1 MSKPQMASEPSMEEI
16 LASIRKM
23 IADDKP
29 GPSPMPDTMGRTPF
43 GDTRQASAPDTGNL
57 NGADPQTPAR
67 TSNSLTDALKVATAL
82 SGERRSLQQDL
93 STVSDKTPRNNLE
106 ALTELT
112 SSRSETARNGSITE
126 PRSGRPTAE
135 VSLPFGLRD
144 EESTGAPQS
153 SEPKPDLLSFDF
165 GTLVPQRNEGKH
177 QPKPQSA
184 DPKPISL
191 QATPSSSPTATSPSP
206 AAALRGSEIDTG
218 PGTEPRVLP
227 LRTGITGF
235 NGSGPNVAPFP
246 RTTKEAAK
254 PGASAAPASAE
265 NVEAPQQQARP
276 ETPAKAEA
284 PAKPEAPARIETP
297 PKPDLTVEP
306 STAAKPGA
314 MEPEAQPKPKPM
326 SAAPAA
332 PYDSKPVTTSKPLVS
347 EPLPAGGEALLD
359 AVVDLVQQQP
369 GALSVFASG
378 SSFITG
384 VSEKKEQGGQTLPV
398 LAQKHE
404 VASDEAPAQ
413 PAKLDRAAAE
423 LLRPMLRQWL
433 AENMERI
440 LEDALRSELTAQIES
455 GKGTGKS

>member
-23 IADDKP
+23 IADDRP

-43 GDTRQASAPDTGNL
+43 GDMRQASAPDTGNL
-57 NGADPQTPAR
+57 NGTDPQTPAR
-67 TSNSLTDALKVATAL
+67 TSNSLSDALKVATAL
-82 SGERRSLQQDL
+82 SDQRRSLQQDL
-93 STVSDKTPRNNLE
+93 STVSDKAPRNNLE

-112 SSRSETARNGSITE
+112 SSRSEIA
-126 PRSGRPTAE
+126 RSGSSTELRNVRPTAE
-135 VSLPFGLRD
+135 VPLPFGLRD
-144 EESTGAPQS
+144 EETAGAPQP
-153 SEPKPDLLSFDF
+153 SELKADLLSFDF
-165 GTLVPQRNEGKH
+165 GTLVPQRNEGQN

-184 DPKPISL
+184 DSKPISL
-191 QATPSSSPTATSPSP
+191 QTTPSSSPTATSPSP
-206 AAALRGSEIDTG
+206 TAAQPGSEVETG
-218 PGTEPRVLP
+218 PAIEPRVLP
-227 LRTGITGF
+227 LRTGTTGF

-246 RTTKEAAK
+246 RTTRETAK
-254 PGASAAPASAE
+254 PGASAPASPE
-265 NVEAPQQQARP
+265 TVEAPQPQAKSETLNKA
-276 ETPAKAEA
+276 ETPAKAETVH
-284 PAKPEAPARIETP
+284 KPDSPVETP
-297 PKPDLTVEP
+297 
-306 STAAKPGA
+306 TATKPGA
-314 MEPEAQPKPKPM
+314 TAPEAQPKPKAM
-326 SAAPAA
+326 SATLPAPSG
-332 PYDSKPVTTSKPLVS
+332 SKPVTSKPLVA
-347 EPLPAGGEALLD
+347 EPLAAASEALLD

-378 SSFITG
+378 ASFISG

-404 VASDEAPAQ
+404 IASDDAPAQ

-455 GKGTGKS
+455 GKGPGKS

>member
-29 GPSPMPDTMGRTPF
+29 GPSPLPDTMGRTPF
-43 GDTRQASAPDTGNL
+43 GDTRQTSAPDTGNL

-67 TSNSLTDALKVATAL
+67 ASNSLSDALKVATAL
-82 SGERRSLQQDL
+82 SDQRRSLQQDL
-93 STVSDKTPRNNLE
+93 SAVADKTPRNNLE

-112 SSRSETARNGSITE
+112 SSRSETARNGSGAE
-126 PRSGRPTAE
+126 LRNGRPTAE
-135 VSLPFGLRD
+135 APLPFGLRD
-144 EESTGAPQS
+144 EEPAGGPQL

-165 GTLVPQRNEGKH
+165 GTLVPQRNEGQQ

-184 DPKPISL
+184 DPKPASL
-191 QATPSSSPTATSPSP
+191 QATPSSSPAPASPSP
-206 AAALRGSEIDTG
+206 ATASRGTEIEMGPAA
-218 PGTEPRVLP
+218 EPRVLP
-227 LRTGITGF
+227 LRTGTTGF

-246 RTTKEAAK
+246 RTAKETAKSGTAAT
-254 PGASAAPASAE
+254 PASAE
-265 NVEAPQQQARP
+265 KVEAPQQQAKP
-276 ETPAKAEA
+276 ETLAKAE
-284 PAKPEAPARIETP
+284 TP
-297 PKPDLTVEP
+297 HKSDLSFSMP
-306 STAAKPGA
+306 TAAKPGA
-314 MEPEAQPKPKPM
+314 ATPEAQAKSKPM
-326 SAAPAA
+326 SAAAA
-332 PYDSKPVTTSKPLVS
+332 ASSDSKPVTASKPLIA

-378 SSFITG
+378 ASFITG

-398 LAQKHE
+398 LAQKLD
-404 VASDEAPAQ
+404 VASADAPAQ

-440 LEDALRSELTAQIES
+440 LEDALRSELTEQIES
-455 GKGTGKS
+455 GKGPGKS